1 MRKATS
7 YLFRICSRFYILKS
21 MFWLQGRKI
30 VDWLVLLLLSRT
42 GHVDT
47 CKWKRMDSRK
57 LGISLSMIPEA
68 SRIFVKVLQNEGY
81 DAYLV
86 GGCVRD
92 LLLSKTP
99 KDFDVIT
106 TATLQEIK
114 ENFRRAFIVRGRFPI
129 CRVHVKGST
138 IEVSNFETAARDAEE
153 KEDVQ
158 LSTLSER
165 YDQQDIMRWRNSL
178 QWDFT
183 INSLFYDPFAD
194 TIYDYSS
201 RMTDLTFLKLRT
213 LIPANLS
220 FKEDCGRWF
229 ALLLVILAEHSKDTE
244 KEIRTLYASVAT
256 LKKAAYLASQSG
268 ARNPSMLMVFISKNA
283 GRQVAHIF
291 GVLMDDIESLEP
303 ERHYYSIDYKSLG
316 KGDIVETRFVLGK
329 VIMETMK
336 DGVSH
341 HQACLGEETIPST

>member
-1 MRKATS
+1 
-7 YLFRICSRFYILKS
+7 
-21 MFWLQGRKI
+21 
-30 VDWLVLLLLSRT
+30 
-42 GHVDT
+42 
-47 CKWKRMDSRK
+47 MDSRK

-316 KGDIVETRFVLGK
+316 KGDIVETRTVSPTIKLALEKKQFQAPKLVVEQVEVERSTSMVSEL
-329 VIMETMK
+329 ETSK
-336 DGVSH
+336 SKHSVERGS
-341 HQACLGEETIPST
+341 GEPDEPSQQGPKKQKKNEKTCNKPKR